1 MKNKRKHQREKR
13 EYKQKREYKHKKE
26 LKRFDL
32 ILKEIFSKAVGI
44 IFWLST
50 GQKIDG
56 KARVLP
62 TEIRFVKSFY
72 PDILL
77 EIGGKIIHI
86 EIQVQ
91 QDKTLPERMLD
102 YFYIIRKKYRKAPTQ
117 IVLFV
122 GKGNP
127 PTSKFE
133 IKDEFQMQNLSFNF
147 VVLDMKKI
155 DPDVFIKSDKPE
167 EVIVGIL
174 SGKFK
179 DKPKIIKKVKERI
192 VEIVKNEEEIA
203 KYIDSISFLAGLF
216 DIEIKVKPMP
226 IEVDIRKTFLYKW
239 GREEGIKE
247 GIKEGERRGI
257 VKGLKEGEQRGIVKG
272 KREGLKEAILLGAQ
286 IKFGR
291 SKIKELKTL
300 LEKVGD
306 LNYLK
311 KIKRKII
318 EAKTWDDFVK
328 VFRNHNKRA

>member
-1 MKNKRKHQREKR
+1 MKKITEQRYPGQKI
-13 EYKQKREYKHKKE
+13 YKYKKE
-26 LKRFDL
+26 LKRFDP

-44 IFWLST
+44 IFWLAT
-50 GQKIDG
+50 GQKIEG
-56 KARVLP
+56 KAKILS

-102 YFYIIRKKYRKAPTQ
+102 YFYAIRKKYGKTPTQ
-117 IVLFV
+117 IVLFI

-127 PTSKFE
+127 PPSNFE
-133 IKDEFQMQNLSFNF
+133 LKDEFGTQNLSFNF

-155 DPDVFIKSDKPE
+155 DPDVFIKSEKPE

-174 SGKFK
+174 AGKFK
-179 DKPKIIKKVKERI
+179 DKPEIIKKVKKRI

-216 DIEIKVKPMP
+216 DIEIEVKPMP
-226 IEVDIRKTFLYKW
+226 IEVDIRRTFLYKW
-239 GREEGIKE
+239 GKEE
-247 GIKEGERRGI
+247 
-257 VKGLKEGEQRGIVKG
+257 GLKEGKQ
-272 KREGLKEAILLGAQ
+272 EGLKEAILLGVQ
-286 IKFGR
+286 IKFGK
-291 SKIKELKTL
+291 SKMKEVKTL
-300 LEKVGD
+300 LEKVDD
-306 LNYLK
+306 LTHLK

-318 EAKTWDDFVK
+318 EAKTWDDFIK
-328 VFRNHNKRA
+328 TFRNHK